1 MLVWAVTSLNRV
13 MFRTG
18 VTTKSPEGARW
29 NPIQVPIG
37 SEVNQINV
45 GPTGLVWA
53 TLLDGRAIVRT
64 GVTRDCLA
72 GDSWVEVRGPGDNLR
87 ISQLAVGMCAV
98 WAVTQDKQVWFRKGV
113 KGEGAGISEE
123 LAAGCGWVEMVGRM
137 TEISVTANDQ
147 VFAVGADD
155 RLVYYRSGVCSED
168 LTGKRWKA
176 LHAPLQV
183 SRASSNASLNR
194 DKFHRSFHALVNI

>member
-1 MLVWAVTSLNRV
+1 

-18 VTTKSPEGARW
+18 VTTKSPEGAKW
-29 NPIQVPIG
+29 ISVPVPPGCEI
-37 SEVNQINV
+37 NQLSV

-53 TLLDGRAIVRT
+53 ALLDGRALVRI
-64 GVTRDCLA
+64 GVTRDSLS
-72 GDSWVEVRGPGDNLR
+72 GESWVEIRGPVDSSR
-87 ISQLAVGMCAV
+87 IIQVTVGTCAV

-137 TEISVTANDQ
+137 SLVSVSANDQ
-147 VFAVGADD
+147 VWAVGADD
-155 RLVYYRSGVCSED
+155 RAIYFRTGVSSAD
-168 LTGKRWKA
+168 LTGKRWRA

-183 SRASSNASLNR
+183 SRTSSNASLNR
-194 DKFHRSFHALVNI
+194 DKFHRSCNSLVS